1 MLGKLFKAAFAGVS
15 SYSSAKRLKSEA
27 ESGDPHAQLAL
38 AMIYLDLDSGAYNP
52 SQASFWCHKAALQGQ
67 AEAQLWLGHLYAMGH
82 GVPKNYQEAM
92 NWFGKAAAQGNSS
105 AAEELVKLRAEV
117 ERGIS

>member
-67 AEAQLWLGHLYAMGH
+67 AEAQRRERNMG
-82 GVPKNYQEAM
+82 AI
-92 NWFGKAAAQGNSS
+92 GNFYLKVSEKTS
-105 AAEELVKLRAEV
+105 RW
-117 ERGIS
+117 